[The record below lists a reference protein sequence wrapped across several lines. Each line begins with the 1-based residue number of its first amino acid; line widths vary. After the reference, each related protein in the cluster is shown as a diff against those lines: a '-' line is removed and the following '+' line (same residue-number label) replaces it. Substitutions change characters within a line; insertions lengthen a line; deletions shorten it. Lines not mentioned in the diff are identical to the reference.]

1 MSLELITAIATIAT
15 AIVIGASAIA
25 ALVQLRHLRASNQI
39 TGFLT
44 LRTMLD
50 DDAHQQAV
58 ALIHREGDLSN
69 DEGYR
74 KFVTDDAALRATH
87 GNERYEVLR
96 QAVLMIANAVEVMGT
111 LVRNGVVDQR
121 LFFEQ
126 YCGPIDG
133 LWRRLEGYVKLE
145 RLAHGDDAIWEDFEY
160 LAALSRRFAVEHP
173 TVYPPNVPRL
183 LPPQTKSQ

>member
-1 MSLELITAIATIAT
+1 
-15 AIVIGASAIA
+15 
-25 ALVQLRHLRASNQI
+25 
-39 TGFLT
+39 
-44 LRTMLD
+44 
-50 DDAHQQAV
+50 
-58 ALIHREGDLSN
+58 
-69 DEGYR
+69 
-74 KFVTDDAALRATH
+74 
-87 GNERYEVLR
+87 
-96 QAVLMIANAVEVMGT
+96 MGT